1 MEQAIGWG
9 VREGC
14 GGGRVGV
21 NELHG
26 GCSSCMEGSEVIK
39 KEVQG
44 GSHGLIVQMVEVHH
58 IFYVVLLD
66 GDLERDGEEQD

>member
-1 MEQAIGWG
+1 M
-9 VREGC
+9 
-14 GGGRVGV
+14 GV

-26 GCSSCMEGSEVIK
+26 GCSSGMEGSEVIK

-44 GSHGLIVQMVEVHH
+44 GSHGLIIQMVEVHQ

-66 GDLERDGEEQD
+66 GNLERGSEEQD